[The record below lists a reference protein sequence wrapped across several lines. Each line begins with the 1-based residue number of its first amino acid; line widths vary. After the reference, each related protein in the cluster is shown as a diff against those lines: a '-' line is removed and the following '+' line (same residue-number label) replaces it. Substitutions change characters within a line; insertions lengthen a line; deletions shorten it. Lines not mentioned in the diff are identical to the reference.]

1 MKAIG
6 DKREQYEMTGQL
18 MEFDHEAG
26 DLLRVN
32 YSENLVTLVKDG
44 RAIGEL
50 GFPVDDKIQKII
62 ERAKKFY
69 KEGVCL
75 KQIANFYNSMSTQ
88 IVDCQ
93 KPMMIEKA
101 QQFD

>member
-1 MKAIG
+1 VSDIANYEQKLYGGWKTQTMKAIG

-75 KQIANFYNSMSTQ
+75 K
-88 IVDCQ
+88 
-93 KPMMIEKA
+93 
-101 QQFD
+101 

>member
-1 MKAIG
+1 
-6 DKREQYEMTGQL
+6 MTGQL

-32 YSENLVTLVKDG
+32 YSESLVTLVKDG

-75 KQIANFYNSMSTQ
+75 KQIANFYNSMSSQ

-101 QQFD
+101 Q